1 MTPCGISTNL
11 KTEFSCDQKR
21 CATEKCTIVT
31 PKKSLHIVNKIA
43 ESFKNGEKNVAEF
56 WINLNNRFAYI
67 RFFTMRDANGKYLG
81 RMEMVQDLQR
91 SKSLKVKG
99 VS

>member
-1 MTPCGISTNL
+1 MRDRKVYNCHP
-11 KTEFSCDQKR
+11 QKKL
-21 CATEKCTIVT
+21 A
-31 PKKSLHIVNKIA
+31 IVNKIA